1 MNLRP
6 LAKILVER
14 PKLVILVY
22 TIISIAIGIQA
33 TNIYMESNL
42 ATFLPSDDPTVEL
55 WSKIDEYFQLGSS
68 IIIYVEADD
77 IRAPEILKEMDQV
90 SNNPKVNAYENDQGK
105 QDGVF
110 SVKSLASYIKA
121 ENAKSPIIGGLGG
134 TGVNE
139 IPEDEALIAR
149 YMSRTVVQAM
159 KGTLYTNTYKVA
171 VIILQLSLDAD
182 VDAVLERTMD
192 AVEHRGTYY
201 STMTVTGTLSM
212 QNAMQQASMNYFQ
225 IIFPTAI
232 ILVSLVIF
240 IFHRSVKGIL
250 IALMPTAY
258 SILLTFGFLG
268 MIKPELTLLSI
279 AIVALLLGL
288 GVDYSIHMMNRLAE
302 ERAII
307 DKIKRTEKILSSTG
321 KAILL
326 STVTTII
333 GFASLMISSME
344 PIVTFGFGCAIGI
357 LFCFIST
364 IFLTPSLCMIL
375 KFEKAE
381 GPATWKKFS
390 RWVIDNRMRII
401 AIAVFFAVVSI
412 ILLPETK
419 TDVNYFD
426 LAPEGIVELEK
437 LQEYSDTFGG
447 ANFNALLLET
457 DPQGLTYP
465 ETIDALY
472 DMQEQLRN
480 AGIDAYS
487 IADVI
492 KEINDIVQR
501 DEIIEKLSEYVG
513 IDTII
518 FDMVA
523 TEGYIDEDFSKTI
536 ILVYIPLGIGMDESQ
551 ALVNTVNSIAAEA
564 DIPHNGKVSI
574 LTGQDA
580 INVAINEKLTDEQ
593 TRSMIIAILLVLA
606 SLIIIFSSSIYG
618 FLTMIP
624 IGFVLMWEPG
634 FLVALDIPLSVVT
647 ISIGSIMIGI
657 GIDYGVHITHRI
669 REEMSNGS
677 NKDQAIKKA
686 IERTGLSLIEAA
698 STTIAG
704 VAAIFVIDI
713 AALQQF
719 ALVIILMVALSVIG
733 AAIILP
739 GFFKLRFIK

>member
-381 GPATWKKFS
+381 GPTTWKKFS

-465 ETIDALY
+465 ETIDAMY

-739 GFFKLRFIK
+739 GFFKSRFIK

>member
-6 LAKILVER
+6 LAKILVQH
-14 PKLVILVY
+14 PKIVILLY
-22 TIISIAIGIQA
+22 TIITIAIGTQA
-33 TNIYMESNL
+33 THIYMESNL
-42 ATFLPSDDPTVEL
+42 ATFLPSDDPTVQL
-55 WSKIDEYFQLGSS
+55 WNKIDENFQLGST
-68 IIIYVEADD
+68 IIIYVEAND
-77 IRAPEILKEMDQV
+77 IRDPNVLKEMDQV
-90 SNNPKVNAYENDQGK
+90 SSNPKVNAYENDQGK
-105 QDGVF
+105 QDGIF

-121 ENAKSPIIGGLGG
+121 ENAKPPLIGGLGG
-134 TGVNE
+134 TGLNE
-139 IPEDEALIAR
+139 IPDDEALIAR
-149 YMSRTVVQAM
+149 YMSRTMVQAM

-182 VDAVLERTMD
+182 VDAVLERTKD

-201 STMTVTGTLSM
+201 TEMTVTGTIPMQYAIQQSSM
-212 QNAMQQASMNYFQ
+212 EYFQ
-225 IIFPTAI
+225 IIFPTAL

-240 IFHRSVKGIL
+240 IFHRSAKGIL
-250 IALMPTAY
+250 IALFPTAY
-258 SILLTFGFLG
+258 SILLTFGVMG
-268 MIKPELTLLSI
+268 MIVPQLTLLSI

-288 GVDYSIHMMNRLAE
+288 GVDYSIHMMNRFAE
-302 ERAII
+302 ERSIEDNI
-307 DKIKRTEKILSSTG
+307 DRTEKILSSTG

-333 GFASLMISSME
+333 GFASLMISSMT
-344 PIVTFGFGCAIGI
+344 PIVTFGFGCALGI
-357 LFCFIST
+357 SFCFIST
-364 IFLTPSLCMIL
+364 VILTPSLSIIL
-375 KFEKAE
+375 KYEKAE
-381 GPATWKKFS
+381 GPSSWKKFAT
-390 RWVIDNRMRII
+390 WVINNRMRII
-401 AIAVFFAVVSI
+401 AIACFFAVVSI

-426 LAPEGIVELEK
+426 LAPEGIPELEK
-437 LQEYSDTFGG
+437 LKEYSDTFGG

-472 DMQEQLRN
+472 NMQERLRN

-492 KEINDIVQR
+492 KEINDVVQR

-513 IDTII
+513 VDTII

-523 TEGYIDEDFSKTI
+523 TEGYINKDFSKTI
-536 ILVYIPLGIGMDESQ
+536 ILIYIPLGISMAETQ
-551 ALVNTVNSIAAEA
+551 EMVNTVNKIASEA
-564 DIPHNGKVSI
+564 NIPHNGHVSI

-580 INVAINEKLTDEQ
+580 INVAINEQLSDQQ

-624 IGFVLMWEPG
+624 IAFVLMWEPG

-647 ISIGSIMIGI
+647 ISIASIMIGI

-677 NKDQAIKKA
+677 HKEQAIKKA
-686 IERTGLSLIEAA
+686 IERTGLSLMEAA

-704 VAAIFVIDI
+704 VAAILVIDI

-719 ALVIILMVALSVIG
+719 ALVIVLMVALSCIG
-733 AAIILP
+733 AAVILP
-739 GFFKLRFIK
+739 AFFKSRFIK